1 MFARPVQGMRDLVW
15 MPIDQYRKDRRIV
28 RGFQRGA
35 SSFSSSTA
43 MAVIDLTNRFVYLV
57 QNTAQF
63 AHDVVTPTHGRHLTH
78 SGSAQL
84 QTTQPR
90 DLREGMT
97 NAYAEVKDG
106 FSATVS
112 GMSSAS
118 RQADDL
124 SGTIGSVIRQV
135 PSSILRPIIGLSQAT
150 STMLV
155 GARNQITPE
164 ARKRHQDKYKK

>member
-1 MFARPVQGMRDLVW
+1 MCFNDTVQGMRDLVW

-63 AHDVVTPTHGRHLTH
+63 AHDVVTPTHSRYLSH
-78 SGSAQL
+78 SGSTQL
-84 QTTQPR
+84 PTSQPR

-97 NAYAEVKDG
+97 TAYAVVREG
-106 FSATVS
+106 FSDTMR

-118 RQADDL
+118 TRGDAVTDV
-124 SGTIGSVIRQV
+124 IGDVIRQL
-135 PSSILRPIIGLSQAT
+135 PSSILRPLIGVSQAT

-155 GARNQITPE
+155 G
-164 ARKRHQDKYKK
+164 K